1 MMAASQFSGEGAPMN
16 IRTMHLAVLLLST
29 AGLSSCDAPEQ
40 PQFQKVTYVDDVEPI
55 IQKHCV
61 VCHVTGQQGARES
74 GLLMDSYESLMKGT
88 TFGQVI
94 NPGSAMSSSLY
105 ILVSGKDRLTVTMP
119 HGKKPLSDEEIET
132 IRVWI
137 ENGAVEN

>member
-1 MMAASQFSGEGAPMN
+1 MN
-16 IRTMHLAVLLLST
+16 IRAMYLAAPLLIS
-29 AGLSSCDAPEQ
+29 AGLSSCDKSEQ
-40 PQFQKVTYVDDVEPI
+40 PQYQKVTYANDVQPI
-55 IQKHCV
+55 IQKHCA
-61 VCHVTGQQGARES
+61 VCHVNGQQGARES
-74 GLLMDSYESLMKGT
+74 GLVMDSYESLMKGT
-88 TFGQVI
+88 PFGQVI